1 MKSNIQ
7 KSGSEKHPPTRIIST
22 FFCLEKREKT
32 VYLEF

>member
-22 FFCLEKREKT
+22 FFLEKREKT